1 MKRIIFTRPDGGL
14 TVVVPNIDT
23 YPERENITEDEALKR
38 AWNKNVPADAIN
50 PQIVE
55 AAAIPIDRTFR
66 NAWIAGD
73 GSVTHDMEK
82 CRAIHRDTL
91 RALRAPKLAC
101 LDVEFQRSY
110 KDPARLDV
118 IEAEKQALRD
128 VTKDPAIDAAT
139 TPEELK
145 LAVPAVLSAPG

>member
-14 TVVVPNIDT
+14 TVVVPNINT
-23 YPERENITEDEALKR
+23 FPERENITEDEALQR
-38 AWNKNVPADAIN
+38 AWKKDVPADAIN

-55 AAAIPIDRTFR
+55 ESAIPADRIFR
-66 NAWIAGD
+66 NAWKAGV
-73 GSVTHDMEK
+73 SRIEHDMEK

-110 KDPARLDV
+110 KDPAKLDA
-118 IEAEKQALRD
+118 IEAEKQILRD
-128 VTKDPAIDAAT
+128 VTKDPSIEAAK